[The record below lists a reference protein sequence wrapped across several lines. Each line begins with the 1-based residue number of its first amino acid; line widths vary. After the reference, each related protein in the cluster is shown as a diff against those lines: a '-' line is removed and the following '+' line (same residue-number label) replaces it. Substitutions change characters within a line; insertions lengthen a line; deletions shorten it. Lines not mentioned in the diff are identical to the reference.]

1 MNTETFM
8 PSETGQYNND
18 YCPTVMQVLPQLIT
32 GGVEQGT
39 VDVATAIAEAGGK
52 SIVVSAGGPMIKE
65 LNRKS
70 IKHYEL
76 PLNSKNPIT
85 IRKNAKKLLN
95 LIIKEEADIIHARSR
110 APAWSAWQAASYA
123 KVHFMTTFHGTYN
136 QSNWL
141 KRHYNQVMTRGDRV
155 IAISEFIA
163 GHILK
168 NYGVSPSKIKIIS
181 RGIDVEKFSQNNV
194 NQERRIKF
202 ANRTVWSLLKL
213 SCCHFTAEIFTNE
226 FPDFGA
232 TRPLQK

>member
-95 LIIKEEADIIHARSR
+95 LIIK
-110 APAWSAWQAASYA
+110 Q
-123 KVHFMTTFHGTYN
+123 
-136 QSNWL
+136 
-141 KRHYNQVMTRGDRV
+141 
-155 IAISEFIA
+155 
-163 GHILK
+163 
-168 NYGVSPSKIKIIS
+168 
-181 RGIDVEKFSQNNV
+181 
-194 NQERRIKF
+194 
-202 ANRTVWSLLKL
+202 
-213 SCCHFTAEIFTNE
+213 
-226 FPDFGA
+226 
-232 TRPLQK
+232 